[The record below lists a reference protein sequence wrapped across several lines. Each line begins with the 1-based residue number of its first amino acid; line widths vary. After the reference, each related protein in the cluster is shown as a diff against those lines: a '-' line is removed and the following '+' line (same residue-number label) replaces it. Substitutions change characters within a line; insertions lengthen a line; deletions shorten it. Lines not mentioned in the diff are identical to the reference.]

1 MQIIR
6 YGLIKLHKDLQFK
19 YVKNYELLI
28 TNYKLR
34 TIMNYLVAV
43 LPEKTTA
50 EAAYSALEQ
59 QGLSES
65 QVNILG
71 QGYKSAD
78 EFGLINPEKPAR
90 RQVNRLLTW
99 LIPFGFI
106 AGYAFNVLTSI
117 EILPQATAFG
127 NQLIAGLLGAA
138 SGALGAWV
146 VGRLVGLTVGSGDA
160 LSYRNRLNAGKYLII
175 VQGNEGII
183 REATRVLRQFE
194 PENIQGY
201 ANV

>member
-1 MQIIR
+1 
-6 YGLIKLHKDLQFK
+6 
-19 YVKNYELLI
+19 
-28 TNYKLR
+28 
-34 TIMNYLVAV
+34 MNYLVAV
-43 LPEKTTA
+43 LPERTTA

-90 RQVNRLLTW
+90 RQVNRLLYW

-106 AGYAFNVLTSI
+106 AGYAFNWLTSI
-117 EILPQATAFG
+117 EIFPQATAFG
-127 NQLIAGLLGAA
+127 NQLIAGLLGAI

-175 VQGNEGII
+175 VQGNEGLI